1 MDADI
6 QYLCRHH
13 QKDPRDMWTMVV
25 LIIFELKQ
33 QLSRS
38 PKAFSNDTQ
47 MRALLKKVYEELTTN
62 FANTL
67 GTYNQAMQ
75 AKSKEAEKLN
85 FPRNFIKGTLSD
97 QQLKEMKE
105 KEVVDLMVYLQDRNP
120 VTIIHLRDNLEE
132 MKKRDNQQNASF
144 LMELI
149 DKGRVLRH
157 IKRVLICLRDFQ
169 LEIKKCF
176 YGINSL
182 NEMKTKTMKQIIQ
195 DNRNNNMDWDEYDLR
210 KERKESIEKG
220 FVEFSKEWTLVKN
233 LFRSEAQQIK
243 FKHECQ
249 ELNLLEMIEKLDK
262 DTESMMVYI
271 LYVAERK
278 KAASPI

>member
-1 MDADI
+1 
-6 QYLCRHH
+6 
-13 QKDPRDMWTMVV
+13 MWTMVV

-120 VTIIHLRDNLEE
+120 VTIFICATIW
-132 MKKRDNQQNASF
+132 KK
-144 LMELI
+144 
-149 DKGRVLRH
+149 
-157 IKRVLICLRDFQ
+157 
-169 LEIKKCF
+169 
-176 YGINSL
+176 
-182 NEMKTKTMKQIIQ
+182 
-195 DNRNNNMDWDEYDLR
+195 
-210 KERKESIEKG
+210 
-220 FVEFSKEWTLVKN
+220 
-233 LFRSEAQQIK
+233 
-243 FKHECQ
+243 
-249 ELNLLEMIEKLDK
+249 
-262 DTESMMVYI
+262 
-271 LYVAERK
+271 
-278 KAASPI
+278 